1 MSVHPRGRLRKL
13 AALDEKIHFIK
24 QVPSHPR
31 DRLNR
36 KRKTTI
42 MKNINR
48 QIEAAADNTNKL
60 MLGEFNFS
68 KKKKYI
74 LNKTLVFDTSNI
86 DEEIIIDRIIE
97 GINNKYN
104 DEFYIKHQQVPII
117 LP

>member
-31 DRLNR
+31 NRLNR

-68 KKKKYI
+68 KKIYI
-74 LNKTLVFDTSNI
+74 YI
-86 DEEIIIDRIIE
+86 YIE
-97 GINNKYN
+97 
-104 DEFYIKHQQVPII
+104 
-117 LP
+117 